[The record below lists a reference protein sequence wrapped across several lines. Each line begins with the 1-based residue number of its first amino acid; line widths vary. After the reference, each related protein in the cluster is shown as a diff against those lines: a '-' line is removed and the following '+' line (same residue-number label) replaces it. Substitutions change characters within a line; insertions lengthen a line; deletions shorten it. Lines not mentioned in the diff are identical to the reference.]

1 MTSAKLRKMLSD
13 GELPPGDEKQV
24 LELLASTEPES
35 LLLMCQ
41 VFVNQRHLA
50 RQQLEKANKAC
61 TKAEAA
67 LEKLRQ
73 PPWIPATVVAV
84 GEGGRLDVFGAN
96 RRQIVTA
103 LPEVQTDALRCG
115 DEVYL
120 DHELSL
126 VVGRGQASLRSGLVG
141 TVSEVADGRVLM
153 RGPGDEEMTAFCDP
167 ERLES
172 LEPGD
177 RVLYTREV
185 PCVIERL
192 PERRQSRHVL
202 ETPMPTRFD
211 QIGGHEEL
219 LAEIKRDLDLSL
231 IHREE
236 VADYHLKPLRGI
248 TFVGAPGVGKTMIA
262 GAISHYVSEARPDT
276 KFLHIKPGALRGCYY
291 GESERSIRELFA
303 LIKSAPAID
312 GRVLGALLAE
322 IDGLESADNL
332 MCIGATNRID
342 LCDPALVRQQRFGDR
357 IYELPR
363 PGREATRRILE
374 IYLTPDLPVANG
386 ANGANGE
393 GGHDGEDGERVCAG
407 LIDALTSYL
416 HAPRGS
422 SGNLATAT
430 LANSDQHE
438 VTASE
443 VLSGA
448 LLASAVEKAKRVAA
462 MRRGRRRD
470 RARGPDR
477 RAGRG
482 PGGGGRQAEL
492 AARGPADA
500 RLPARRRDRA
510 DGDPA
515 RVEDGPPAHRAR
527 GLERGA
533 RPPAGRRGKP
543 GENERG
549 NRREK
554 GGSMEQLR
562 RRRREQPQREIPRGG
577 TPGSEEEPESDATGV
592 QVIWGA
598 MAQQM
603 ELAGMTVGE
612 AQQLL
617 RPAFGLAPEATP
629 LVDGRL
635 AGSGDRLASGQVLE
649 FVRAAGEKGA
659 VS

>member
-1 MTSAKLRKMLSD
+1 MLSD

-41 VFVNQRHLA
+41 VFANQRRLA
-50 RQQLEKANKAC
+50 RQQLEKASKER

-73 PPWIPATVVAV
+73 PPWIPATVIAV
-84 GEGGRLDVFGAN
+84 GEKGRLDVFGGN

-103 LPEVQTDALRCG
+103 LPEVQTDTLRCG

-153 RGPGDEEMTAFCDP
+153 RGPGDEEMTTFCDP

-177 RVLYTREV
+177 RVLYTRDV

-211 QIGGHEEL
+211 QIGGHEEV

-236 VADYHLKPLRGI
+236 VADYQLKPLRGV

-303 LIKSAPAID
+303 LIRSAPGFVIAFFEELDSYGARGEGIGQDID

-322 IDGLESADNL
+322 LDGLEAADNL

-342 LCDPALVRQQRFGDR
+342 LCDPAMVRQQRFGDR
-357 IYELPR
+357 IYELSR
-363 PGREATRRILE
+363 PGREATRRIFE
-374 IYLTPDLPVANG
+374 IYLTPDLPLLSG

-393 GGHDGEDGERVCAG
+393 DGEGDEDGERVCAG

-416 HAPRGS
+416 HAPRG
-422 SGNLATAT
+422 GAGILATAT
-430 LANSDQHE
+430 LANSDRHE

-462 MRRGRRRD
+462 MRRIVESDGAIVLED
-470 RARGPDR
+470 LIDALDE
-477 RAGRG
+477 ALV
-482 PGGGGRQAEL
+482 AEATKL
-492 AARGPADA
+492 RSPHAARRMLGFAHADEIV
-500 RLPARRRDRA
+500 R
-510 DGDPA
+510 
-515 RVEDGPPAHRAR
+515 
-527 GLERGA
+527 
-533 RPPAGRRGKP
+533 
-543 GENERG
+543 
-549 NRREK
+549 
-554 GGSMEQLR
+554 M
-562 RRRREQPQREIPRGG
+562 EIPRGSRMPRRH
-577 TPGSEEEPESDATGV
+577 T
-592 QVIWGA
+592 
-598 MAQQM
+598 M
-603 ELAGMTVGE
+603 
-612 AQQLL
+612 
-617 RPAFGLAPEATP
+617 
-629 LVDGRL
+629 
-635 AGSGDRLASGQVLE
+635 
-649 FVRAAGEKGA
+649 RAA
-659 VS
+659 